1 MATIYYKET
10 VDTSWDS
17 VDNWYSD
24 ANRTVPAGNIPQT
37 GDTVWIGIEGDT
49 DTPVITPPTSPIV
62 LDELHLW
69 RGYEN
74 NTGITSS
81 VFLQC
86 DNISANNIYVSDNS
100 PLNTLARKWVLK
112 GNINGNLFI
121 TGSNEIGAT
130 SQSTSLTGS
139 LYSSQNQNGHIRG
152 AFGMIGEAYL
162 SGDRIYNLG
171 NNGTIQKVELTNNAT
186 LGYTTIHGNV
196 EAYDTSTIVAFTI
209 ISGSLEM
216 FDDSKIELPS
226 TQSVEVSS
234 SVKFNNNSYLTGGII
249 RSPDIQMYDSS
260 SISANPS
267 SNVRNIKLYGS
278 SVFDSKSDENV
289 YFYENSRN
297 SGEVLNYICADVF
310 SDELI
315 NPNGFGT
322 VLDSVLNVNL
332 EPIKKIVF
340 DNKINETSIGFNG
353 LETITLRNGSINH
366 TETILTADEIYF
378 EDSSRNN
385 GSVVGNVYFEDS
397 FNSVGQVE
405 GQIRLNFVTGSEVDI
420 TTNFSGESYI
430 GEEYAEYIFN
440 ANDQPIQTINV
451 KSGSLYE
458 GRFRN
463 VRINVFQNSEFNG
476 YNYEENPV
484 YIYDTSF
491 VGDNSYIYGGLHFVD
506 QLNRIGGYVEQGIY
520 LDFLTS
526 GSVTINNST
535 LNQYLKYANGDDIS
549 DYEFINNGRNEIEL
563 TGNIKFTDSINNGT
577 IHGTGSFF
585 GNSYSNGG
593 VEYAKI
599 NDFTVIDGGQ
609 YQTVIAKNY
618 STILNGNIENLYLY
632 DESFITN
639 TYDITNITIVGQ
651 KVARSMLE
659 ASLNNQ
665 GETKISI
672 SSGINGSSVI
682 GMI

>member
-81 VFLQC
+81 VVLQC

-100 PLNTLARKWVLK
+100 PLNTLPRKWVLK

-121 TGSNEIGAT
+121 TGSNEIGET

-162 SGDRIYNLG
+162 SGNRVYNLG

-196 EAYDTSTIVAFTI
+196 EAYDTSTIVSFTI

-234 SVKFNNNSYLTGGII
+234 SVKFNNNSYLTGGNI

-322 VLDSVLNVNL
+322 VLESILNANND
-332 EPIKKIVF
+332 PITSIIF
-340 DNKINETSIGFNG
+340 DNKNIDFQIGFNG
-353 LETITLRNGSINH
+353 LESITLKNGSINQSNISSSEIFFEDTSENH
-366 TETILTADEIYF
+366 GNIESDYIYF
-378 EDSSRNN
+378 Q
-385 GSVVGNVYFEDS
+385 DS
-397 FNSVGQVE
+397 FNSVGSAI
-405 GQIRLNFVTGSEVDI
+405 GQIKLNFVTGSEVDI
-420 TTNFSGESYI
+420 TRDFSGEASIDGQYI
-430 GEEYAEYIFN
+430 EYILN

-491 VGDNSYIYGGLHFVD
+491 VGDDSNIYGGLHFVD

-549 DYEFINNGRNEIEL
+549 DYEFINNGINEIEL

-577 IHGTGSFF
+577 IHGTGSFY

-639 TYDITNITIVGQ
+639 TYNVTNINIVGQ